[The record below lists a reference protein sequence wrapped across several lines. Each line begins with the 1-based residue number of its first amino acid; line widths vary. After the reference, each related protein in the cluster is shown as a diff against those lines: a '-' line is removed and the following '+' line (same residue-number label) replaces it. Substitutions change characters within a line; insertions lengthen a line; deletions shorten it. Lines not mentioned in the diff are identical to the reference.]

1 MTRKLVSTLG
11 DLSPAEKR
19 ALLERMYQLAR
30 RQLATGYDTTG
41 RPVCAADFAITNSA
55 RKLIEELKRQME

>member
-1 MTRKLVSTLG
+1 MTRELVSILA

-19 ALLERMYQLAR
+19 ALLEMMYQLAR

-41 RPVCAADFAITNSA
+41 RPVCAADFAITNNA
-55 RKLIEELKRQME
+55 RKRLEEWKR